1 MLQVKPGVS
10 IDEDAIKIS
19 QIRASGPGGQNVNKV
34 ASAVELRLDI
44 SNSGLNYTQQQRLKH
59 YSDQRITA
67 QGEIVIKAQLHR
79 TYQLNLDDAR
89 KRLVELVAKALHQN
103 KKRKKTKPT
112 KASVRRRLDK
122 KSQHSSKKALRSKVF

>member
-1 MLQVKPGVS
+1 MLQVKPGVA

-44 SNSGLNYTQQQRLKH
+44 AQSGLTQTQQQRLLR
-59 YSDQRITA
+59 YSDQRITS
-67 QGEIVIKAQLHR
+67 QGEIVIKAQMHR
-79 TYQLNLDDAR
+79 TYQLNLEDA
-89 KRLVELVAKALHQN
+89 KQRLVELVAKALHQN

-122 KSQHSSKKALRSKVF
+122 KSQHSSKKALRSKVL

>member
-1 MLQVKPGVS
+1 MLQVKPGVA

-44 SNSGLNYTQQQRLKH
+44 AQSGLTQTQQQRLLR
-59 YSDQRITA
+59 YSDQRITS
-67 QGEIVIKAQLHR
+67 QGEIVIKAQMHR
-79 TYQLNLDDAR
+79 TYQLNLDDA
-89 KRLVELVAKALHQN
+89 KQRLVELVAKALHQN

-122 KSQHSSKKALRSKVF
+122 KSQHSSKKALRSKVL

>member
-1 MLQVKPGVS
+1 MLLVKPGVS

-19 QIRASGPGGQNVNKV
+19 QIRSSGPGGQNVNKV

-44 SNSGLNYTQQQRLKH
+44 TRSGLSYAQQQRLKN

-67 QGEIVIKAQLHR
+67 QAEVVIKAQMHR
-79 TYQLNLDDAR
+79 TYQLNLDDAK

-122 KSQHSSKKALRSKVF
+122 KSQRSSKKALRSKVL

>member
-1 MLQVKPGVS
+1 MLEVKPGVQL
-10 IDEDAIKIS
+10 DERAIKIS

-34 ASAVELRLDI
+34 ASAVELRLTI
-44 SNSGLNYTQQQRLKH
+44 AESGLTETMQRRLRR

-67 QGEIVIKAQLHR
+67 QGEVVIKAQQHR

-89 KRLVELVAKALHQN
+89 MRLIQLIAKAVHQP

-112 KASVRRRLDK
+112 KASNRRRLENK
-122 KSQHSSKKALRSKVF
+122 TLRGAKKALRGKIY